1 MPSEPENSTI
11 APTPEP
17 PTEKIDVSPEQ
28 VFQKGPPLPPR
39 WELSFVGHV
48 LYVVALSCIIVFA
61 AIAGVGLLLATFT
74 DLFD

>member
-1 MPSEPENSTI
+1 MPSAPENSPL

-17 PTEKIDVSPEQ
+17 PTEKIDVSPDQ
-28 VFQKGPPLPPR
+28 VFQKGPPPKLH

-48 LYVVALSCIIVFA
+48 LYVVALSCVVVFGVII
-61 AIAGVGLLLATFT
+61 GVGVLLVTFT